1 MDSTLSGQVRDGE
14 RRKRVCTHSEDE
26 RLVESLT
33 EIMVLRKI
41 KCDNGF
47 KPRTFLQVEKLLEEK
62 LLNSGLKA
70 SPYMESHVM
79 TLKRQFNVIIDMLTH
94 GSKFLWDNE
103 KKTILCDQDIF
114 EGWIKVNIFTI
125 LPIYYFPF
133 FFFIYLFIYLFFVFF
148 LFHNKM
154 HWYIILLSIYYV
166 FYMPECHLY
175 LYELHEWC
183 LLLFFTNFS

>member
-1 MDSTLSGQVRDGE
+1 MDSTSSGQIRGGE
-14 RRKRVCTHSEDE
+14 RNKRMCTPSEDE
-26 RLVESLT
+26 RLVEPLI
-33 EIMVLRKI
+33 EIFVLRKI

-47 KPRTFLQVEKLLEEK
+47 KLRTILQVEKLLKEN

-70 SPYMESHVM
+70 SPYMESCVK

-94 GSKFLWDNE
+94 GSGFLWDYE
-103 KKTILCDQDIF
+103 KKTIFCDQDIF

-166 FYMPECHLY
+166 FYMNYILMHY
-175 LYELHEWC
+175 IFF
-183 LLLFFTNFS
+183 LF

>member
-14 RRKRVCTHSEDE
+14 RSKRVCTHSEDE

-70 SPYMESHVM
+70 SPYMESHVK

-94 GSKFLWDNE
+94 VASFYGTMKRKQFYVIKIYSKVGSRETSRLSRLDLLKLSQ
-103 KKTILCDQDIF
+103 I
-114 EGWIKVNIFTI
+114 IKN
-125 LPIYYFPF
+125 
-133 FFFIYLFIYLFFVFF
+133 
-148 LFHNKM
+148 
-154 HWYIILLSIYYV
+154 
-166 FYMPECHLY
+166 HLMKVK
-175 LYELHEWC
+175 
-183 LLLFFTNFS
+183 LLFNLDEDLKVEWVKQLLQSH

>member
-1 MDSTLSGQVRDGE
+1 MIFLKHKMDSTLSGQVRDGE

-133 FFFIYLFIYLFFVFF
+133 LFFIFLCFFIPQ
-148 LFHNKM
+148 HD
-154 HWYIILLSIYYV
+154 WYIILLSIYYV
-166 FYMPECHLY
+166 FSMSKYHLY
-175 LYELHEWC
+175 LYQLYEWC
-183 LLLFFTNFS
+183 LLLLFTNFS